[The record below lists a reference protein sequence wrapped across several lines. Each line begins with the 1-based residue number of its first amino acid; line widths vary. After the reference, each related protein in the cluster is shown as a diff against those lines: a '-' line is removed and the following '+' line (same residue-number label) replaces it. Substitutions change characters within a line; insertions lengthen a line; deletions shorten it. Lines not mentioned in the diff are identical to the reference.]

1 MASVLRMV
9 TQDPTSI
16 GRFRITRRLGEGGMG
31 VVYSGY
37 DDALQ
42 RDVAIK
48 LLRADASVRSA
59 GLLREARAA
68 ARITHP
74 SVCTIH
80 EVGEHEGTPF
90 LVMELLDGETVAA
103 RLAAGA
109 HGPFDACAILVPTLD
124 ALDAL
129 HREGLVHL
137 DIKPANIFIT
147 SHGVKLLDFGLARAQ
162 SVTDPTSTSSSAGML
177 AGTPAYMAPEQVR
190 SEPVDAR
197 TDIFGAGV
205 LLFELVTG
213 ERPFRGTTFVDV
225 LQAVLTEHPPA
236 LSGSAALVAIDR
248 VVQRAL
254 TKDPADRFASAAAM
268 ASELRRVADL
278 PQDTL
283 PVQIKRLKRIAVLPF
298 RLLRPDPE
306 IDFLRLG
313 LADALG
319 TSLAGHDDIIVR
331 SVLALPSSVADADDV
346 RRAGSELD
354 ADYVLTGTVLR
365 SGTRVRVSAQIVHV
379 GTGHTK
385 WAQQTDGTLED
396 LFDLQDDL
404 ARTLISSLPVVK
416 TPSRD
421 SAEIPRSEVAYRL
434 YLQANQ
440 LARQPHTWTA
450 ARSLYRE
457 STAAD
462 DRFAPSWAGLGRL
475 ERVLAKY
482 QVDDANVAQGYEN
495 AERALGRALELSPAL
510 PQAHYHYAQL
520 EADTG
525 RTEEALC
532 RLLRRLHVRQTEPE
546 IYAGLVLVCR
556 FCGLL
561 DASVAA
567 HESAVALDPTIKTS
581 IGLTRMARYELDE
594 ALQVASG
601 DDNVD
606 LRIVVLT
613 VMNRRAEALELAR
626 EARLPISGHN
636 NITPMRQFLRAYLE
650 DRSDEAL
657 ARLHVA
663 AGVDPQNLQ
672 VWPRFPDGEDNLW
685 MARLYT
691 RMGFSELSLLGFRA
705 AIEQG
710 YFAVEQ
716 FEADSWLDPIRSDP
730 SFADAMTLARARQ
743 RRAAQIFSD
752 EGGSGLLGV
761 DAPAGTASR
770 LSP

>member
-1 MASVLRMV
+1 VD
-9 TQDPTSI
+9 QDPQFI

-31 VVYSGY
+31 VVYAAE

-42 RDVAIK
+42 REVAIK
-48 LLRADASVRSA
+48 LLRTDAAARSTA
-59 GLLREARAA
+59 LLREARAA
-68 ARITHP
+68 ARVTHP
-74 SVCTIH
+74 SVCTIY
-80 EVGEHEGTPF
+80 EVGEYEGTPY
-90 LVMELLDGETVAA
+90 LVMELLDGQSVAA
-103 RLAAGA
+103 RLSTGPL
-109 HGPFDACAILVPTLD
+109 GPFDACSILIPALE

-147 SHGVKLLDFGLARAQ
+147 SRGVKLLDFGLARGLSA
-162 SVTDPTSTSSSAGML
+162 VDPASTQSSAGLL

-197 TDIFGAGV
+197 TDIFAAGI
-205 LLFELVTG
+205 LLYELVTG
-213 ERPFRGTTFVDV
+213 ERPFRGATFVDV
-225 LQAVLTEHPPA
+225 LQAVMTEHPPA

-248 VVQRAL
+248 VVQRAMA
-254 TKDPADRFASAAAM
+254 KDPGDRFASAAAM
-268 ASELRRVADL
+268 ALELRRVADL
-278 PQDTL
+278 PRDVL

-331 SVLALPSSVADADDV
+331 SALALPAGVASSDDV
-346 RRAGSELD
+346 LKTGGELD
-354 ADYVLTGTVLR
+354 ADFVLTGTVLR
-365 SGTRVRVSAQIVHV
+365 SGTRVRVSAQLVHV
-379 GTGHTK
+379 GTGHAK
-385 WAQQTDGTLED
+385 WAQQTDGTLDD
-396 LFDLQDDL
+396 LFALQDDI
-404 ARTLISSLPVVK
+404 ACTMMSSLPFAK
-416 TPSRD
+416 SPSRD

-440 LARQPHTWTA
+440 LARQPQTWLA

-462 DRFAPSWAGLGRL
+462 DRFAPSWAALGRL

-482 QVDDANVAQGYEN
+482 QVDGADVAQGYEE
-495 AERALGRALELSPAL
+495 AERALTRALELSPAL

-525 RTEEALC
+525 RTEEALR

-567 HESAVALDPTIKTS
+567 HESATALDPTFKTS
-581 IGLTRMARYELDE
+581 IGLTRLARREFEAVLEL
-594 ALQVASG
+594 ASG
-601 DDNVD
+601 ESDVE
-606 LRIVVLT
+606 LRMIALAAL
-613 VMNRRAEALELAR
+613 NRRAEALELAR
-626 EARLPISGHN
+626 EPRPRISGSD
-636 NITPMRQFLRAYLE
+636 NIAPMRQFFRAYLE
-650 DRSDEAL
+650 GRTEDAI
-657 ARLHVA
+657 AALHVA
-663 AGVDPQNLQ
+663 AGVDPKNLH
-672 VWPRFPDGEDNLW
+672 VWPRFPDGEDVLW

-691 RMGFSELSLLGFRA
+691 KLGFTGLGVLGFRA

-710 YFAVEQ
+710 YFCVEQ
-716 FEADSWLDPIRSDP
+716 FEGDSWLDPIRSDAAFP
-730 SFADAMTLARARQ
+730 DAMTLARARH
-743 RRAAQIFSD
+743 RRAVDIFTD
-752 EGGSGLLGV
+752 EGGLGLLGV
-761 DAPAGTASR
+761 AAPSGAVA
-770 LSP
+770 

>member
-1 MASVLRMV
+1 LA
-9 TQDPTSI
+9 QDHTSI

-31 VVYSGY
+31 VVYAGY

-48 LLRADASVRSA
+48 LLRTDASARSA
-59 GLLREARAA
+59 ALLREARAA

-74 SVCTIH
+74 SVCTIY
-80 EVGEHEGTPF
+80 EVGEHDGTPF
-90 LVMELLDGETVAA
+90 LVMELLDGETVAS
-103 RLAAGA
+103 RLAKGA
-109 HGPFDACAILVPTLD
+109 NGPFGACAVLVPTLD

-177 AGTPAYMAPEQVR
+177 AGTPAYMAPEQIR

-236 LSGSAALVAIDR
+236 LSGSAVLVAIDR

-254 TKDPADRFASAAAM
+254 AKDPADRFAAAA
-268 ASELRRVADL
+268 ALAAELRRVADL
-278 PQDTL
+278 PQDVL
-283 PVQIKRLKRIAVLPF
+283 PIRIKRLKRIAVLPF
-298 RLLRPDPE
+298 RMLRPDPE

-319 TSLAGHDDIIVR
+319 TSLAGHDDIVVR
-331 SVLALPSSVADADDV
+331 SALALPASVAESDDV

-365 SGTRVRVSAQIVHV
+365 SGARVRVSAQIVHV

-385 WAQQTDGTLED
+385 WAQQTDGTLGD
-396 LFDLQDDL
+396 LFALQDDI
-404 ARTLISSLPVVK
+404 AGTMMSSLPSVK
-416 TPSRD
+416 SPSRGNAD
-421 SAEIPRSEVAYRL
+421 IPRGEVAYRL

-457 STAAD
+457 STEAD

-482 QVDDANVAQGYEN
+482 QVDGANVAQGYEK
-495 AERALGRALELSPAL
+495 AERALRRALELSPAL

-613 VMNRRAEALELAR
+613 LMNRRAEALELAR
-626 EARLPISGHN
+626 EARLPISGLN

-650 DRSDEAL
+650 DRTDDAI
-657 ARLHVA
+657 AALHVA

-672 VWPRFPDGEDNLW
+672 TWPPFPDGEDNLW

-691 RMGFSELSLLGFRA
+691 RLGFSELSLLGFRA

-710 YFAVEQ
+710 YFSVDQ
-716 FEADSWLDPIRSDP
+716 FEADSWLDPIRPDP
-730 SFADAMTLARARQ
+730 SFAEAMTLARARHQ
-743 RRAAQIFSD
+743 RAAQIFSD

-761 DAPAGTASR
+761 DAPAGVASHP
-770 LSP
+770 SP